1 MEILAKAAF
10 ALYVLVIA
18 AGSLAAVLSHS
29 MVRALLGLI
38 MTMFG
43 VAGMY
48 LLLNAPF
55 VALMQVLVYVGAVAV
70 LVFFAIMLTRTP
82 TGGEESQPNPPR
94 KYLLALLAAMMP
106 GVVIGWVWLRH
117 PVLSDVTP
125 VEAPIE
131 SLGQGLMEPYIL
143 AFELISVVLFVAMS
157 GAVILA
163 FRKRGT

>member
-1 MEILAKAAF
+1 MEFLAKAAF
-10 ALYVLVIA
+10 VFYVLVIA
-18 AGSLAAVLSHS
+18 GGSLAAALSHN

-38 MTMFG
+38 LTMFG

-48 LLLNAPF
+48 MLLNAPF

-82 TGGEESQPNPPR
+82 TGGEESQPNPSR
-94 KYLLALLAAMMP
+94 KYLLALLTAMLPGAAL
-106 GVVIGWVWLRH
+106 GWVWLKH

-125 VEAPIE
+125 VQAPMEA
-131 SLGQGLMEPYIL
+131 LGQGLMEPYIL

-163 FRKRGT
+163 FRKRGS